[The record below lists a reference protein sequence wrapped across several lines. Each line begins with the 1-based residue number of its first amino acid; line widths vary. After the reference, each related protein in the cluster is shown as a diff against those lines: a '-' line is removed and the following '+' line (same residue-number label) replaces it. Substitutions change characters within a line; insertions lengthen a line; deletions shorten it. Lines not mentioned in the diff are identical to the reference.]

1 MQRAVVREKP
11 TSGAR
16 LRVETRSRENAT
28 LALARDVRRG
38 LSGDTKQLPP
48 KYFYDDVGSRLFD
61 AICDTPEYYLTRSEH
76 MLLQH
81 IADQLVSAPAP
92 SDLIELG
99 SGAARK
105 TRLLLDALGRAKV
118 GCRYVPFDVSE
129 EMLRRSA
136 RALLAEYPWL
146 RVLGVVG
153 DYERDLDP
161 LPHGDSRMVAFLGST
176 IGNFERPAAVR
187 FLRGIAKLLRRGET
201 LVLGTDLVK
210 DPRVLNAAYNDARG
224 LTRDFNKNV
233 LRVINRELG
242 GNFDPDRF
250 RHVAFFDEQASQI
263 EMHLESTVTHTV
275 AIESLEL
282 EVRFAAGE
290 RILTEISRKFTR
302 DSVEALCAESGLALG
317 GWFVSRDGYFALSR
331 AHPAD

>member
-1 MQRAVVREKP
+1 MMRAVVRDEHGF
-11 TSGAR
+11 GAR
-16 LRVETRSRENAT
+16 LRIEARSRENAT

-38 LSGDTKQLPP
+38 LLREPKQLPP
-48 KYFYDDVGSRLFD
+48 KYFYDEVGSRLFD

-76 MLLQH
+76 TLLKET
-81 IADQLVSAPAP
+81 ADRLVLDPAP
-92 SDLIELG
+92 TDLIELG

-105 TRLLLDALGRAKV
+105 TRLLLDAVGRAKV

-129 EMLRRSA
+129 EMLEWSA

-153 DYERDLDP
+153 DYERDLEP
-161 LPHGDSRMVAFLGST
+161 LPNGERRVVAFLGST
-176 IGNFERPAAVR
+176 IGNFERSAAVD
-187 FLRGIAKLLRRGET
+187 FLTRIGRQLRRGES

-233 LRVINRELG
+233 LRVINREL
-242 GNFDPDRF
+242 NADFDADRF
-250 RHVAFFDEQASQI
+250 RHVAFFDETTSQI
-263 EMHLESTVTHTV
+263 EMHLESTSSQTVT
-275 AIESLEL
+275 IESLEL
-282 EVRFAAGE
+282 ELRFAEGE

-302 DSVEALCAESGLALG
+302 ESVEQLFQDAGLALR
-317 GWFVSRDGYFALSR
+317 GWFVSRDGYFALSK
-331 AHPAD
+331 AHPAL